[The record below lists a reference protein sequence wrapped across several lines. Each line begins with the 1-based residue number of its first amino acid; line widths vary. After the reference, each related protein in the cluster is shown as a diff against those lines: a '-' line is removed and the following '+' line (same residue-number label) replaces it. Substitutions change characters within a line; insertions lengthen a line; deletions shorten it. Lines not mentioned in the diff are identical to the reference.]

1 MSKLNDKV
9 AVITGGS
16 SGIGLATAKLFAE
29 EGAHVF
35 ITGRR
40 QEELDRAAAAI
51 GSGVTA
57 IQADVAKVTEV
68 ERLYAQVGREFGR
81 VDIVVANAGIVE
93 IATLDNFTDQHF
105 DNVFNVNV
113 RGAVNTVKGALPL
126 LRPGG
131 AVILVSS
138 VLSSE
143 ARDGFGVYSASKAAV
158 RALGRT
164 WAREL
169 NGRGVRV
176 NTISPGPIETA
187 MVDLLAPTTELRERR
202 AAKMKEIIPMGRSG
216 TPAEIAAAA
225 LFLAS
230 EDSSYIT
237 AGDLAV
243 DGGFRDLH
251 TVA

>member
-1 MSKLNDKV
+1 MSKLRGKV
-9 AVITGGS
+9 AVVTGGS

-29 EGAHVF
+29 ECAHVY

-40 QEELDRAAAAI
+40 QEELDRAAAEI
-51 GSGVTA
+51 GAGATA
-57 IQADVAKVTEV
+57 VQADVSRMSDM
-68 ERLYAQVGREFGR
+68 ERLYAQVARERGG
-81 VDIVVANAGIVE
+81 VDIIVANAGAVE
-93 IATLDNFTDQHF
+93 IARLEDFTDQHF
-105 DNVFNVNV
+105 DNIFNVNV
-113 RGAVNTVKGALPL
+113 RGVVNTLKAALHL

-131 AVILVSS
+131 GVILVSS

-143 ARDGFGVYSASKAAV
+143 AREGFAMYSASKAAV

-176 NTISPGPIETA
+176 NTISPGAIDTP
-187 MVDLLAPTTELRERR
+187 MVDTMATTPELREKRR
-202 AAKMKEIIPMGRSG
+202 TKMEGMIPMGRSG
-216 TPAEIAAAA
+216 RPKEIAAAA

-251 TVA
+251 TGA